1 MSLEFL
7 RTPFETA
14 SHPAPRLPCS
24 ALKNALIACVAG
36 AVLTACGSGD
46 HPPPPVV
53 AAPKVTLLSAK
64 AEYATGGSVLVDI
77 APAPAGGA
85 ASTVVVVTLNGNNVA
100 SAFSPDP
107 ANPGHLLGLVSGM
120 KDGANVLSASAGGD
134 TASLT
139 VTNYRA
145 TGPVL
150 SGTPISPFNCQT
162 QDFVLPDGGKLGAA
176 LDANCGVATRV
187 HYLYL
192 AKGGTALKPLPGTAA
207 LPADVATTTT
217 TSGVSVPFVVRV
229 ETGSMNRGVY
239 QNAILFNPVSDPAPG
254 PRSAP
259 PGWNRR
265 LIAVHGT
272 GCSTGWYIQG
282 AAMGV
287 SPYTATNMQRLGEG
301 YAVFTNTLNHPTN
314 SCNAHLAGETTMM
327 GKQHFIETFG
337 VPAFTVSVGSSG
349 GAYTSLQIADAF
361 PGLFDGVFVDATFPD
376 AMVIAMTAMDDKL
389 LNHYYTGANAAGVSE
404 PQMVRVSGHKSARAW
419 YDLAVQA
426 GRTDPLTGRVE
437 TIPTLG
443 SFGGPYLSGAFNA
456 AVPASQRWD
465 PVANPTGAR
474 ATVFDVNR
482 NVFGVDAQ
490 GYALRPF
497 DNVGVQY
504 GLAQLND
511 GTLTLDQFL
520 DLNEKIGGYDR
531 DGNYTSGR
539 TTGAP
544 AAIKRAYQFGL
555 QLGGNGGLAAIPVF
569 DLSNFYDEDNF
580 FHYQWFHFAVRERM
594 LKANG
599 DTRNHVMWRGGASF
613 SDLFGLTT
621 PGKAE
626 RAAINA
632 KAQGEA
638 WPLFIQWVAA
648 YKGDKGAGS
657 PRDKVIAGKP
667 AAAVDGCFTF
677 SSTPQFIAETQ
688 TPASTGAAGGCN
700 AIWPTWSYPRAQAGA
715 AIAADKLKCELKPVS
730 VDDYKVAIDAARLNR
745 LKAIFADG
753 VCDWSKP
760 GVNQIGVTVYP
771 SAGPSGVNLIAR

>member
-1 MSLEFL
+1 MKLEFL
-7 RTPFETA
+7 RTQFETA
-14 SHPAPRLPCS
+14 SRLARRPAPPFR
-24 ALKNALIACVAG
+24 NTVVACAAG
-36 AVLTACGSGD
+36 ALLAACGSGD
-46 HPPPPVV
+46 HPPPAAA
-53 AAPKVTLLSAK
+53 AAPTVTLLSTK
-64 AEYATGGSVLVDI
+64 AEYAAGGSVLVDI
-77 APAPAGGA
+77 APKAGSAGYKP
-85 ASTVVVVTLNGNNVA
+85 SSVVVTLNGNNVA
-100 SAFSPDP
+100 SAFAPDP
-107 ANPGHLLGLVSGM
+107 ANPGHLIGLVGGL
-120 KDGANVLSASAGGD
+120 KDGDNVLSASTGGKAA
-134 TASLT
+134 TLT
-139 VTNYRA
+139 VTNYPV
-145 TGPVL
+145 TGPIL
-150 SGTPISPFNCQT
+150 SGTPITPFNCQT
-162 QDFVLPDGGKLGAA
+162 QDFVLPDGSKLGAA
-176 LDANCGVATRV
+176 LDAKCSVATRV

-217 TSGVSVPFVVRV
+217 TAGLSVPFVVRV

-239 QNAILFNPVSDPAPG
+239 QNAILFNPVSDAPPS

-259 PGWNRR
+259 PAWNKR

-272 GCSTGWYIQG
+272 GCSAGWYIQG

-327 GKQHFIETFG
+327 GKQHFIQTFG
-337 VPAFTVSVGSSG
+337 VPAFTVSLGSSG

-376 AMVIAMTAMDDKL
+376 AMAIAMTAMDDKL

-404 PQMVRVSGHKSARAW
+404 QQMVRVSGHKSARAW
-419 YDLAVQA
+419 YDLAVQS
-426 GRTDPLTGRVE
+426 GRTDPWTGRAE
-437 TIPTLG
+437 TIPTQG
-443 SFGGPYLSGAFNA
+443 SFGGPYTAGAFNA
-456 AVPASQRWD
+456 AVPAAQRWD

-482 NVFGVDAQ
+482 AVFGVDAQ
-490 GYALRPF
+490 GYGLRPF

-539 TTGAP
+539 STGP
-544 AAIKRAYQFGL
+544 ASAIKRAYQFGL

-613 SDLFGLTT
+613 SDLFGVTT

-632 KAQGEA
+632 KAQGDA

-648 YKGDKGAGS
+648 YKADKTGAAQ
-657 PRDKVIAGKP
+657 RDKVIAGKP

-677 SSTPQFIAETQ
+677 STAPRFIAEVQ
-688 TPASTGAAGGCN
+688 TPASSGAAGTCN

-715 AIAADKLKCELKPVS
+715 SIAADKLKCELKPVS
-730 VDDYKVAIDAARLNR
+730 VADYQVAIDPASLSR
-745 LKAIFADG
+745 LKAIFAEG

-760 GVNQIGVTVYP
+760 GAHQAGVTAYP
-771 SAGPSGVNLIAR
+771 SAGPSGVNLIPK